1 MIPSEKMYSVKEVAA
16 RLDFGPDT
24 VRRLIYR
31 GHLKAFVLPT
41 VPCHRKR
48 TYRSARVAESELR
61 RFLSEHQ
68 N

>member
-1 MIPSEKMYSVKEVAA
+1 MIPSEKMYSAKEVAA
-16 RLDFGPDT
+16 VLGFGVDT

-31 GHLKAFVLPT
+31 GYLKAVVLPT

-48 TYRSARVAESELR
+48 IYRSARISGSELE
-61 RFLSEHQ
+61 RFISAHQ